1 MQHNEQS
8 MLGVSVCDAGQQ
20 PPQMRR
26 SKRDHIPFLRAL
38 FCCQN
43 VNLTMLLLL
52 ARTSGDKDKQETDTG
67 GDKDRHGRQ
76 TQRTGAVG
84 RYS

>member
-1 MQHNEQS
+1 
-8 MLGVSVCDAGQQ
+8 
-20 PPQMRR
+20 
-26 SKRDHIPFLRAL
+26 
-38 FCCQN
+38 
-43 VNLTMLLLL
+43 MLLLL
-52 ARTSGDKDKQETDTG
+52 ARMSGDKDKQETDTG